1 MIDGHESV
9 PFNFEGNLPMLVAVL
24 NLSDFAVIA
33 LIVALVSGT
42 GALAQAAR
50 SADRRS
56 SRLEAKVD
64 LILAHLGI
72 EYALSTDAE
81 WQKLA
86 AQPGM
91 KIFAIKAY
99 REAKG
104 VGLAEAKKAVED
116 YMKLLPEA

>member
-1 MIDGHESV
+1 
-9 PFNFEGNLPMLVAVL
+9 MLVAVL
-24 NLSDFAVIA
+24 EWSNFGIIAVI
-33 LIVALVSGT
+33 VAMVSGT
-42 GALAQAAR
+42 GALAKASQ
-50 SADRRS
+50 SADQRI
-56 SRLEAKVD
+56 SRLKAKVN

-72 EYALSTDAE
+72 EYAPSTSNDAE

-91 KIFAIKAY
+91 KIAAIKAY

-116 YMKLLPEA
+116 YMKLLPEV